1 MIDSSPKPKGTLFVI
16 HYSLFVI
23 RCSIFVRALPF
34 LFIKGAPYELDPQC
48 QTLKT
53 QFPVR

>member
-1 MIDSSPKPKGTLFVI
+1 MIDSSPKPKGPLFV
-16 HYSLFVI
+16 V
-23 RCSIFVRALPF
+23 RCSIFVRALSF